1 MPLMELDLDPAAK
14 RDVEGFI
21 EELKKKSE
29 QEVTEFAIK
38 ATHADDPSW
47 WRFAVGVKNHPITW
61 WMGIFQLQMQAG
73 LWGHKHQIAA
83 NQRADILLFP
93 LKQLYTQSQNIDL
106 GHEQA
111 DKVIDKSQ
119 EVIGKVINFNLKH
132 RKADMV
138 GRTIGGVFTSYASG
152 GGRAG
157 ARKPKSFT
165 KKAGIASTNFALAS
179 YGAAIKAVGLGYT
192 KAEDILQSILT
203 GRPEQMPIGFRTES
217 PSLDGEGAEYAQ
229 GVQAVAPVMI
239 GFASATSGPVPI
251 QVFCNRPENINLKGV
266 CR

>member
-1 MPLMELDLDPAAK
+1 MELDLDPAAK

-29 QEVTEFAIK
+29 QKVTEFAIK

-47 WRFAVGVKNHPITW
+47 WRFAVGVKNYPITW

-73 LWGHKHQIAA
+73 LWGHKHQVAA
-83 NQRADILLFP
+83 KQRADILLFS
-93 LKQLYTQSQNIDL
+93 LKQLYAQSQNIDL

-119 EVIGKVINFNLKH
+119 EVIGKVINFNLKY

-165 KKAGIASTNFALAS
+165 KKSWYSIHKFRFGQLRGGDQSGGI
-179 YGAAIKAVGLGYT
+179 GIH
-192 KAEDILQSILT
+192 
-203 GRPEQMPIGFRTES
+203 ES
-217 PSLDGEGAEYAQ
+217 
-229 GVQAVAPVMI
+229 
-239 GFASATSGPVPI
+239 
-251 QVFCNRPENINLKGV
+251 
-266 CR
+266 